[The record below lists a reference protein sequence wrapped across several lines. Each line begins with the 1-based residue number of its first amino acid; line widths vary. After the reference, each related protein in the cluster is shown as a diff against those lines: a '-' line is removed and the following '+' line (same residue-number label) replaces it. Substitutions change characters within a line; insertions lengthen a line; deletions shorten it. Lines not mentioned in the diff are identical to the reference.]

1 MGSPDARTQAAIA
14 ESPKPVP
21 TPTILTAAAD
31 FLADYDV
38 LLCDVWGVLHDGQSA
53 YAGANDCL
61 PRYRA
66 RGGTVVLVSNAPM
79 TGPAI
84 AKLLDAKGVRRDAWD
99 AIVGSG
105 DIAIAHIAE
114 HKYASV
120 YGIGPRPRD
129 NSFFDAV
136 PKLAS
141 DLSSADAVAC
151 TGLLHE
157 RTETAEDYRP
167 LLEKAMARKLPFV
180 CVNPDLVVHVG
191 ADLLPCAGAIAALYE
206 TIGGQV
212 FWCGKPHPSAYA
224 MGLQVAEKLR
234 RGGVN
239 LQRVL
244 GIGDSIRTDLA
255 SAAGAGVD
263 ALLIAQGLHR
273 DELIVGS
280 KVDGSRLSKLLARD
294 KARPKATMIGLAW

>member
-1 MGSPDARTQAAIA
+1 M
-14 ESPKPVP
+14 P
-21 TPTILTAAAD
+21 TPTILTSASD

-38 LLCDVWGVLHDGQSA
+38 LLCDVWGVLHDGRVA

-79 TGPAI
+79 TGVAI
-84 AKLLDAKGVRRDAWD
+84 AELLADKGVRRDAWD

-105 DIAIAHIAE
+105 DIALAHIAE
-114 HKYASV
+114 KKYARV

-129 NSFFDAV
+129 NSFFNEV
-136 PKLAS
+136 PHLIDDLA
-141 DLSSADAVAC
+141 SADAIAC

-157 RTETAEDYRP
+157 RTETAEDYRS
-167 LLEKAMARKLPFV
+167 LLDHALERRLPFV
-180 CVNPDLVVHVG
+180 CVNPDLAVHVG

-206 TIGGQV
+206 TMGGKV
-212 FWCGKPHPSAYA
+212 FWCGKPHPSAYT

-234 RGGVN
+234 GGITEKS
-239 LQRVL
+239 RIL
-244 GIGDSIRTDLA
+244 GIGDAVRTDLK
-255 SAAGAGVD
+255 SAEIAGVD

-273 DELIVGS
+273 DEVVING
-280 KVDGSRLSKLLARD
+280 KVDAERLTELLERSNVA
-294 KARPKATMIGLAW
+294 PKATMLGLVW